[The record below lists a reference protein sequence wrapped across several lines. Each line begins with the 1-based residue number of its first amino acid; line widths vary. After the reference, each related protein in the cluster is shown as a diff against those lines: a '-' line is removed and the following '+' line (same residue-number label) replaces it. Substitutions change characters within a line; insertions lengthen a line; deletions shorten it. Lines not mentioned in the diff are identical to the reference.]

1 MKYKILAKYIKYQKF
16 NIPNPKTFFLLAE
29 NISNY
34 KINFDIKSNQFKEK
48 IIEVETSLYL
58 SPIKDDFDKIDV
70 KIIYSTI
77 VEIEG
82 NIDDKE
88 DLQKMILVKIPEEI
102 YKEIRKI
109 FIFNF
114 EVSGFKDIKIDEQV
128 DVEKLYKMKKN

>member
-88 DLQKMILVKIPEEI
+88 DIQKMILVKIPEEI

-128 DVEKLYKMKKN
+128 DFEKLYKMKKN